1 MGRVLIVTVAAIKS
15 EMDPKNELSEGLE
28 AQVLLYQ
35 RLRSSIKTL
44 EEVEN
49 LLKVI
54 EANLKYSNEC
64 NDALRQENCKLKLA
78 CDKWM
83 KRAIN
88 LEFKVLNARDG
99 K

>member
-15 EMDPKNELSEGLE
+15 EMDPQNELSQSLD
-28 AQVLLYQ
+28 AQILLHQ

-83 KRAIN
+83 QRAIN

>member
-1 MGRVLIVTVAAIKS
+1 
-15 EMDPKNELSEGLE
+15 MDQKNELSQILDT
-28 AQVLLYQ
+28 QILLYQ
-35 RLRSSIKTL
+35 RLKSSIKTL
-44 EEVEN
+44 EEVED

-64 NDALRQENCKLKLA
+64 NKALIQENWKLKLA
-78 CDKWM
+78 CNEWM

-88 LEFKVLNARDG
+88 LEFKVLSARDA

>member
-1 MGRVLIVTVAAIKS
+1 
-15 EMDPKNELSEGLE
+15 MDPKSELNESLD
-28 AQVLLYQ
+28 AQILLYQ
-35 RLRSSIKTL
+35 RLKSSIKTL
-44 EEVEN
+44 EEVEG

-64 NDALRQENCKLKLA
+64 NDALIQENWKLRLA

-88 LEFKVLNARDG
+88 LEFKVLSARDG